1 MKTQKY
7 PFTPAGVDEKMEDLY
22 AQSSSII
29 EAEAVAVS
37 SNFFNWISHN
47 FDLTGEQINY
57 MESLGSTFATENGD
71 DLAFAF
77 RNRLVVTMTK
87 GEVSIRTSKFIRKEK
102 NVSTVSEPEQEEEI
116 SGEINY
122 FVS

>member
-7 PFTPAGVDEKMEDLY
+7 PFTPAGVDEKVNDLY
-22 AQSSSII
+22 AQSSSTI

-37 SNFFNWISHN
+37 SNFFGWTSDN
-47 FDLTGEQINY
+47 FDLTSDQINY
-57 MESLGSTFATENGD
+57 MESLGPAFATENGD

-77 RNRLVVTMTK
+77 RNRLGVTMTK
-87 GEVSIRTSKFIRKEK
+87 GDVSIRTSKFIRKEK
-102 NVSTVSEPEQEEEI
+102 KVSTVSEPTQEEVI
-116 SGEINY
+116 SGEISY